1 MPPFKS
7 PPDSAKPGLVKLK
20 TGRLDRRWL
29 LAKAGL
35 LAGARHVG
43 TAASSWLLPEQAR
56 QTRVQN
62 SLTREAVYFIQEMS
76 KLKGSVVKVGQMMAS
91 WGDAFFPTAVTQALH
106 ALENQTL
113 MMDWSSIHQQLS
125 HELGVAKLREFTIDP
140 MPIGCASLA
149 QVHRATRL
157 ADDAQ
162 WCFKVQY
169 PGIAQSIDADMATLT
184 QLLLVTR
191 LLPRTRAFNQWL
203 DAVKAIL
210 QQEVD
215 YRQELSATQRFQ
227 QYLAHQPAY
236 RVPEVFASYST
247 ARVLACSFEAGVP
260 LNSEAVLSLPQAR
273 RDRLGLLCLQLF
285 WQEIWHW
292 GEMQTDP
299 NFGNYLVQLGTGL
312 EAGLES
318 GLGAGLEAGLE
329 AGPESGLEA
338 GSDTEL
344 DVLVLLD
351 FGAVYRFDPDVLTI
365 GRQLIAALFA
375 QDQAGVAQ
383 ALLALN
389 FIDAQAPASVVADL
403 YQLMKMAIEPF
414 ATDQLYDWSTAN
426 LTARL
431 IQQIKNSAFS
441 THFKVPPKDV
451 LFVGRK
457 IMGAFSLLALLGA
470 RVNGYAVLQS
480 YLNSRVT

>member
-1 MPPFKS
+1 VPPFKS
-7 PPDSAKPGLVKLK
+7 PPDSAKPGLAKLK

-56 QTRVQN
+56 QTRVQD

-106 ALENQTL
+106 ALENQTV

-215 YRQELSATQRFQ
+215 YRQELLATQRFQ
-227 QYLAHQPAY
+227 RYLAHQPAY

-247 ARVLACSFEAGVP
+247 ARVLACSFEVGVP
-260 LNSEAVLSLPQAR
+260 LNSEAVLNLPQAR

-299 NFGNYLVQLGTGL
+299 NFGNYLVQLGTEL
-312 EAGLES
+312 KAGLES
-318 GLGAGLEAGLE
+318 E
-329 AGPESGLEA
+329 
-338 GSDTEL
+338 SDTEL

-375 QDQAGVAQ
+375 QDQAGVTQ

-389 FIDAQAPASVVADL
+389 FIDAQAPASVIADL

-414 ATDQLYDWSTAN
+414 ATDQLYDWSAAN

-470 RVNGYAVLQS
+470 RVNGYAVLQN